1 MHNGP
6 VTPILETH
14 SLTIGYRATKDAA
27 STILADLELV
37 LQPGE
42 FACLLGPN
50 GAGKSTLL
58 RTLSRTQPALE
69 GAVLLDG
76 ADLAGYSARDL
87 ARRLSVVLTEPIAPG
102 LLTVAELVALG
113 RHPHTDWSGRLTEA
127 DHAIVAWALE
137 ATGSSALAKRQV
149 TALSDGERQRVLI
162 ARALAQQPRLMLLDE
177 PTAFL
182 DVQRRVEIT
191 GLLRRLA
198 RETGLAVLLSTH
210 DLELALRTAD
220 TIWLVTDDRQLRAGA
235 PEDLALA
242 GAFDTVFRSPDVR
255 FDPQLGAFRLRQPA
269 GPSAFVQ
276 GVGPAAL
283 WAGRALERAGCSLVT
298 RIEQAEIVIQASAE
312 GGAIWQITRGE
323 RTRSVTSLR
332 ELVGAI
338 ANG

>member
-1 MHNGP
+1 MSL
-6 VTPILETH
+6 ILETH
-14 SLTIGYRATKDAA
+14 QLSVGYRVSNDGP
-27 STILADLELV
+27 IPVLEHLDLA

-58 RTLSRTQPALE
+58 RTLSRTQPSLG
-69 GAVLLDG
+69 GAVVLDG
-76 ADLAGYSARDL
+76 AALETYSAREL
-87 ARRLSVVLTEPIAPG
+87 AQRLSVVLTEAITPG

-113 RHPHTDWSGRLTEA
+113 RHPHTDWSGRLSDA
-127 DHAIVAWALE
+127 DHAIVAWALDV
-137 ATGSSALAKRQV
+137 TGSTALAGRQV
-149 TALSDGERQRVLI
+149 TALSDGERQRVMI

-220 TIWLVTDDRQLRAGA
+220 TVWLVTDDRKLRAGA

-242 GAFDTVFRSPDVR
+242 GAFDTVFRSPEVR
-255 FDPQLGAFRLRQPA
+255 FDPELGAFRLRSTG
-269 GPSAFVQ
+269 GPCAYVHGQ
-276 GVGPAAL
+276 GLIAL
-283 WAGRALERAGCSLVT
+283 WATRALERAGCSLT
-298 RIEQAEIVIQASAE
+298 ARPEQAEIV
-312 GGAIWQITRGE
+312 
-323 RTRSVTSLR
+323 VTAR
-332 ELVGAI
+332 VGASPTW
-338 ANG
+338 ALQRDGRTDTFDTLRALAQAVSG

>member
-1 MHNGP
+1 MN
-6 VTPILETH
+6 PILETKRL
-14 SLTIGYRATKDAA
+14 SVGYRGAKDSFNAV
-27 STILADLELV
+27 LQNLDLV

-58 RTLSRTQPALE
+58 RTLSRTQPAL
-69 GAVLLDG
+69 GGSVLLDG
-76 ADLAGYSARDL
+76 AGLDTYSAREL
-87 ARRLSVVLTEPIAPG
+87 ARRLSVVLTDPITPG
-102 LLTVAELVALG
+102 LLTASELVALG
-113 RHPHTDWSGRLTEA
+113 RHPHTDWSGRLTDA
-127 DHAIVAWALE
+127 DSAIVAWALE
-137 ATGSSALAKRQV
+137 ATGSAALAERQV
-149 TALSDGERQRVLI
+149 TALSDGERQRVMI

-220 TIWLVTDDRQLRAGA
+220 TVWLVTDDHALRAGA

-255 FDPQLGAFRLRQPA
+255 FDPELGAFRLRQPPGPTA
-269 GPSAFVQ
+269 FVVGQGPSA
-276 GVGPAAL
+276 L
-283 WAGRALERAGCSLVT
+283 WAARALERVGCHLST
-298 RIEQAEIVIQASAE
+298 RAEQAEILVTVDD
-312 GGAIWQITRGE
+312 GATPSWSVRRGDHV
-323 RTRSVTSLR
+323 RTAATLR
-332 ELVGAI
+332 DLAHAVVE
-338 ANG
+338 